1 MLQNWHSRVQRGHD
15 PRYRSLSQ
23 QDADRLHGQDW
34 FEMRFTE
41 FRQEKILEVLRE
53 NERASVNSLAERLE
67 VSAESIRRDLR
78 ILESNGLARRV
89 YGGAVLTQSESDR
102 PFAERSRVNAPEKNR
117 IAEKAA
123 SLIQSG
129 MKIFVSSG
137 TTTLACV
144 KHLHKHQD
152 LTIFTNSIA
161 VAAHFF
167 SHGWGTSV
175 RVLGGPMIP
184 EYQAVFGHATITA
197 LSGHRFDLALM
208 GASAVHIDHGFMGF
222 GEDEV
227 ALHDAARLQANTTVM
242 VSDAS
247 KFGRFGSVRA
257 FGLGDANHVI
267 TTSQVGEDFVAR
279 FDELGVNLIRV

>member
-1 MLQNWHSRVQRGHD
+1 
-15 PRYRSLSQ
+15 
-23 QDADRLHGQDW
+23 
-34 FEMRFTE
+34 MRFSE
-41 FRQEKILEVLRE
+41 FRQEKILDILRA

-67 VSAESIRRDLR
+67 VSPESIRRDLR
-78 ILESNGLARRV
+78 VLEINGFARRV
-89 YGGAVLTQSESDR
+89 YGGAVLTPNESDK
-102 PFAERSRVNAPEKNR
+102 PFGERSRVNAPEKNL

-123 SLIQSG
+123 SLVQNG

-175 RVLGGPMIP
+175 RVLGGPMVP
-184 EYQAVFGHATITA
+184 EYQATFGHATITA
-197 LSGHRFDLALM
+197 LNGHRFDLALM

-227 ALHDAARLQANTTVM
+227 ALHDAARLQASATVM
-242 VSDAS
+242 VADAS

-257 FGLGDANHVI
+257 FGLGDAHHVV
-267 TTSQVGEDFVAR
+267 TTSGIGQDFIQR
-279 FDELGVNLIRV
+279 FNDLGVNLIKV

>member
-1 MLQNWHSRVQRGHD
+1 
-15 PRYRSLSQ
+15 
-23 QDADRLHGQDW
+23 
-34 FEMRFTE
+34 MRFSE
-41 FRQEKILEVLRE
+41 FRQEKILEILRS
-53 NERASVNSLAERLE
+53 NERASVNALAERLE
-67 VSAESIRRDLR
+67 VSPESIRRDLR
-78 ILESNGLARRV
+78 ALEINGFARRV
-89 YGGAVLTQSESDR
+89 YGGAVLTQTEADR
-102 PFAERSRVNAPEKNR
+102 PFGERSRVNAPEKNL

-123 SLIQSG
+123 GLIQDG

-175 RVLGGPMIP
+175 RVLGGPMVP
-184 EYQAVFGHATITA
+184 EYQAIFGHATISA
-197 LSGHRFDLALM
+197 LNGHRFDIAMM

-227 ALHDAARLQANTTVM
+227 ALHDAARLQANTTIM
-242 VSDAS
+242 VADGS

-257 FGLGDANHVI
+257 FGLGDAHHVI
-267 TTSQVGEDFVAR
+267 TTTGIGNEFVGR
-279 FDELGVNLIRV
+279 FAELGVNLIQV

>member
-1 MLQNWHSRVQRGHD
+1 
-15 PRYRSLSQ
+15 
-23 QDADRLHGQDW
+23 
-34 FEMRFTE
+34 MRFSE
-41 FRQEKILEVLRE
+41 FRQEKILEILRV
-53 NERASVNSLAERLE
+53 NERASVSSLAERLD
-67 VSAESIRRDLR
+67 VSPESIRRDLR
-78 ILESNGLARRV
+78 MLETNGFARRV
-89 YGGAVLTQSESDR
+89 YGGAVLTPSESDR
-102 PFAERSRVNAPEKNR
+102 PFGERSRVNAPEKNR
-117 IAEKAA
+117 IAETAA
-123 SLIQSG
+123 NLVQNG

-175 RVLGGPMIP
+175 RVLGGPMVP
-184 EYQAVFGHATITA
+184 EYQATFGHATITA

-227 ALHDAARLQANTTVM
+227 ALHDAARLQASKTIM
-242 VSDAS
+242 VADSS

-257 FGLGDANHVI
+257 FGLGHAHDVI
-267 TTSQVGEDFVAR
+267 TTTGIDEEFVQR
-279 FDELGVNLIRV
+279 FKDLGVNLIKV

>member
-1 MLQNWHSRVQRGHD
+1 
-15 PRYRSLSQ
+15 
-23 QDADRLHGQDW
+23 
-34 FEMRFTE
+34 MRFSE
-41 FRQEKILEVLRE
+41 FRQGKILEVLRA

-67 VSAESIRRDLR
+67 VSQESIRRDLR
-78 ILESNGLARRV
+78 VLETNGYARRV
-89 YGGAVLTQSESDR
+89 YGGAVLTPAESDR
-102 PFAERSRVNAPEKNR
+102 PFADRNRVNAPGKNL
-117 IAEKAA
+117 IAEAA
-123 SLIQSG
+123 AGLIQNG

-144 KHLHKHQD
+144 KQLHKHQD

-184 EYQAVFGHATITA
+184 EYQATFGHATIMA
-197 LSGHRFDLALM
+197 LNGHRFDLALM

-227 ALHDAARLQANTTVM
+227 ALHDAARLQANRTVM

-257 FGLGDANHVI
+257 FGLGDAHHVI
-267 TTSQVGEDFVAR
+267 TTEDIGEDFVGR
-279 FDELGVNLIRV
+279 FKELGVDLIRV

>member
-1 MLQNWHSRVQRGHD
+1 
-15 PRYRSLSQ
+15 
-23 QDADRLHGQDW
+23 
-34 FEMRFTE
+34 MRFSE
-41 FRQEKILEVLRE
+41 FRQERILEILKA

-67 VSAESIRRDLR
+67 VSPESIRRDLR
-78 ILESNGLARRV
+78 MLESNGFARRV
-89 YGGAVLTQSESDR
+89 YGGAVLAPTEGDR
-102 PFAERSRVNAPEKNR
+102 PFADRSRVNAPEKNR
-117 IAEKAA
+117 IAEKVAE
-123 SLIQSG
+123 IVQSG

-144 KHLHKHQD
+144 KHFHKHQD

-175 RVLGGPMIP
+175 RVLGGSMVP
-184 EYQAVFGHATITA
+184 EYQATFGHATITA
-197 LSGHRFDLALM
+197 LNGHRFDLALM

-227 ALHDAARLQANTTVM
+227 ALHDAGRLQANTTVM
-242 VSDAS
+242 VADAS

-257 FGLGDANHVI
+257 FGLGDAHHVI
-267 TTSQVGEDFVAR
+267 TTTDIGEEFVQR
-279 FDELGVNLIRV
+279 FNELGVNLHRV